1 MGWLDKKFKNVL
13 SGAKDFAQSPAGMV
27 ALGIAAPYMASYMAP
42 GAAGGSWMTS
52 MAGKKGI
59 TGALA
64 KGISSPIVSNALKN
78 AAMNY
83 GIATLTGS
91 KHPGRSALWAAAA
104 STPFTMMKSKAA
116 ADAFNKALKTDV
128 GGSLL
133 KEGAIKKANWWDF
146 ALGQEEDLLGQFA
159 KEGIPVSGGKF
170 QDILGPNPH
179 GYGLEPTYTDAIAD
193 ASFAGP
199 TPDPTLNPLSKWK
212 GTFQDLPISTGETV
226 RGAYQFDD
234 IPGIDYFTQAGG
246 KELAEKAVTGQNP
259 AAGIMGMLM
268 PGNLDI
274 MATLVPQIAGL
285 YGGRMSDKEKWESWK
300 KKRIKMLAW
309 KYGIP
314 EEDAERMITGEQ
326 VNPFYQTLMPEDYG
340 DIEFYNQGGYA
351 DDYTGGGQAVGP
363 GTGTS
368 DSIQPVARS
377 DDEFVFTKEAT
388 DNFPGGAQGLYSLM
402 NSLDPDSE
410 TAEEARV

>member
-13 SGAKDFAQSPAGMV
+13 SGAKDFAQSPAGML
-27 ALGIAAPYMASYMAP
+27 ALGLATPYLAGAPWLQNI
-42 GAAGGSWMTS
+42 GT
-52 MAGKKGI
+52 GKGMMSGLGFLK
-59 TGALA
+59 
-64 KGISSPIVSNALKN
+64 SPIVGNALKN

-104 STPFTMMKSKAA
+104 STPFTMMKSKTA

-128 GGSLL
+128 GESLL
-133 KEGAIKKANWWDF
+133 KKGAEAGGIDKANWWDF
-146 ALGQEEDLLGQFA
+146 ALGKEEDLLGQFA
-159 KEGIPVSGGKF
+159 KEGIPGSGGEF

-193 ASFAGP
+193 ASLAGP
-199 TPDPTLNPLSKWK
+199 TPGRTLNPLSKWK
-212 GTFQDLPISTGETV
+212 GTFQDLPIPTGETV

-368 DSIQPVARS
+368 DSIQPVALS
-377 DDEFVFTKEAT
+377 DGEFVFTKEAT

-410 TAEEARV
+410 RPEEARV